1 MNLTQER
8 SKVMEVKQYRGSK
21 DTAPYENLTMEF
33 SKIENGNIQS
43 LLKQA
48 TLGALHALSE

>member
-1 MNLTQER
+1 MNLTKER

-21 DTAPYENLTMEF
+21 DTAPYENLTMKF
-33 SKIENGNIQS
+33 SKIENGNIQC